1 MIFPFIFYM
10 PPYIKKYTSNKYII
24 GVYKSIGCRG
34 LEFLNIQHVI
44 TTKYL
49 ERGERNK
56 MPKGIMI
63 FSIGGVLSISLGLL
77 SAFYMV
83 AYKNTTNLDTY
94 IWSLLLLI
102 ATILVFIVTV
112 IIGLP
117 ILIKEK

>member
-1 MIFPFIFYM
+1 
-10 PPYIKKYTSNKYII
+10 
-24 GVYKSIGCRG
+24 
-34 LEFLNIQHVI
+34 
-44 TTKYL
+44 
-49 ERGERNK
+49 

-77 SAFYMV
+77 SAFYMF
-83 AYKNTTNLDTY
+83 AYKNTTALDNY

-102 ATILVFIVTV
+102 ATILVFIITV

>member
-1 MIFPFIFYM
+1 
-10 PPYIKKYTSNKYII
+10 
-24 GVYKSIGCRG
+24 
-34 LEFLNIQHVI
+34 
-44 TTKYL
+44 
-49 ERGERNK
+49 

-77 SAFYMV
+77 SAFYMI
-83 AYKNTTNLDTY
+83 AYNNTNALTNF
-94 IWSLLLLI
+94 IWSLLMLI

>member
-1 MIFPFIFYM
+1 MRHV
-10 PPYIKKYTSNKYII
+10 II
-24 GVYKSIGCRG
+24 
-34 LEFLNIQHVI
+34 IQHFRRREE
-44 TTKYL
+44 K
-49 ERGERNK
+49 K

-63 FSIGGVLSISLGLL
+63 FSIGGLLSISLGLL

-83 AYKNTTNLDTY
+83 AYKNTTNLESY

-102 ATILVFIVTV
+102 ATILVFIVTI

>member
-1 MIFPFIFYM
+1 
-10 PPYIKKYTSNKYII
+10 
-24 GVYKSIGCRG
+24 
-34 LEFLNIQHVI
+34 
-44 TTKYL
+44 
-49 ERGERNK
+49 

-83 AYKNTTNLDTY
+83 AYKNTTTLDTY

-102 ATILVFIVTV
+102 ATILVFIVTI

-117 ILIKEK
+117 VLIKEK

>member
-1 MIFPFIFYM
+1 
-10 PPYIKKYTSNKYII
+10 
-24 GVYKSIGCRG
+24 
-34 LEFLNIQHVI
+34 
-44 TTKYL
+44 
-49 ERGERNK
+49 